1 MAGGH
6 SEGLEGLTSET
17 PLKDTGLP
25 PSPPIDG
32 RTLSDPEAWTHWL
45 RRMDKLAQLQG
56 LLLYTP
62 EALDLEEFR
71 KGMGK
76 SGGARGEGD
85 FVEAPWGGAEL
96 GLDRR
101 AAQSRDA
108 DTPLDSFRPDS
119 AVPPD
124 AAAASLVTRSE
135 ARRILCQARRRGAE
149 IRAQGED
156 LPSAFVFP
164 AWAGQVDRSHSGL
177 RYVGGVLGCTRC
189 AGFASTVATNSPLK
203 KLARPCKGFVPA
215 GSQSRL
221 NLFLRGML
229 PSPWN
234 RAEAWP
240 DERAPSTEPRW
251 PIHLLYRDGAWHP
264 SLADSDAG

>member
-1 MAGGH
+1 MA
-6 SEGLEGLTSET
+6 
-17 PLKDTGLP
+17 PLVYTA
-25 PSPPIDG
+25 
-32 RTLSDPEAWTHWL
+32 EA
-45 RRMDKLAQLQG
+45 
-56 LLLYTP
+56 
-62 EALDLEEFR
+62 LEEFR
-71 KGMGK
+71 KGKGK